1 MLVADSL
8 SNAILS
14 RLGRVLV
21 LLAHPDDEALLCGG
35 TIAMLASNGCSVQ
48 VVVFS
53 DGGQGRDTVFDQ
65 ACRDLG
71 AVGRILKHNTS
82 TMSLNGELVATTD
95 TLIREFRPDCVI
107 THTDSGIQNQDH
119 VVLHRSV
126 RLSVGRWGG
135 SLIALATEPPL
146 ASVGF
151 RPNVFVNIE
160 AGFGRKEAALAR
172 YRAVLDRDYLS
183 SDYVRTRAR
192 WWGQVS
198 GQANGLCEAFE
209 LLVWR

>member
-1 MLVADSL
+1 MSVANNL
-8 SNAILS
+8 SNVFLS
-14 RLGRVLV
+14 KLGRVLV
-21 LLAHPDDEALLCGG
+21 LLAHPDDESLLCGG
-35 TIAMLASNGCSVQ
+35 TIAMLASKGCNVQ
-48 VVVFS
+48 IVVFS
-53 DGGQGRDTVFDQ
+53 DGGQGRDAVFDQ

-71 AVGRILKHNTS
+71 AAGRILEHNSS

-107 THTDSGIQNQDH
+107 THTDSGNQNQDH

-126 RLSVGRWGG
+126 RLSIGRWKG
-135 SLIALATEPPL
+135 SLLALATEPPL
-146 ASVGF
+146 ASVEF
-151 RPNVFVNIE
+151 RPNVFVDIE
-160 AGFGRKEAALAR
+160 AGFSRKESALAR
-172 YRAVLDRDYLS
+172 YRAVLDRDYLA

-198 GQANGLCEAFE
+198 GQVNVLCEAFE